1 MTLKRVFD
9 FIFSIFVLFFL
20 SWILVLLWFF
30 CSIDTNANGLFT
42 QIRVGQHGKLFKI
55 YKLRTMHISDESISG
70 FGAFL
75 RKFKIDEIPQLWNV
89 IIGNM
94 SVVGPRPDIPGYYD
108 LLEGEDKKVLMLKP
122 GITSVASLKYVD
134 EENILQ
140 QHMNAKEYND
150 KVIFRDKVKINLDYY
165 NKGNFFVED
174 LIIICKTIGVIA
186 KTLNKK

>member
-1 MTLKRVFD
+1 
-9 FIFSIFVLFFL
+9 
-20 SWILVLLWFF
+20 
-30 CSIDTNANGLFT
+30 
-42 QIRVGQHGKLFKI
+42 
-55 YKLRTMHISDESISG
+55 MHISDESISG